1 MCVQGGDTALM
12 KAACTNPLHTPSAH
26 KGYSEMCTQLL
37 TAKAQLDIQD
47 KVRG

>member
-1 MCVQGGDTALM
+1 MCVQGGDTALI
-12 KAACTNPLHTPSAH
+12 KAAC